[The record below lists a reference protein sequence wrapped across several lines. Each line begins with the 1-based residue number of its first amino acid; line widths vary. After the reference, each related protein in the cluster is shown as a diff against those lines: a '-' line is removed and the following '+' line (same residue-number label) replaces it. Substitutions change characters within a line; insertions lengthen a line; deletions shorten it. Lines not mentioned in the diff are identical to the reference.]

1 MAQPSQQL
9 LSALLFHQNFK
20 QKGIERQGKK
30 LQFVTVFHKVRDH
43 KNAHDVIHNKCNK
56 TR

>member
-9 LSALLFHQNFK
+9 LSALFFPHNFK
-20 QKGIERQGKK
+20 EERIERKKK